1 MSTHSSIRVR
11 AFIVAV
17 ALCTLFG
24 MRAEAQALK
33 ATILGR
39 ITDSSGGAMPN
50 AKVTVRNVDTGLNQ
64 SVTTDAQGRYN
75 IPDLDIGN
83 YEAAAEMTG
92 FKKITHQNVVLSVG
106 SQVVIDF
113 SMEVGATTQSVV
125 VEGEVT
131 QVDTTS
137 SSVGTLV
144 EPTQLR
150 ELPLNG
156 RNFTQ
161 LMLLAPG
168 VQQSYL
174 QGSAF
179 SERGYG
185 YSISG
190 SKVFG
195 QEFLIDNTDA
205 VDFFGHGM
213 GSGATGNSFG
223 VDSLAEFQLLT
234 NTYSAQYGGNG
245 GVLNAVSKT
254 GTNELHGSAY
264 EFLRNSAIQT
274 RNYFD
279 PAQKPPFRRNQFG
292 FSLGGPIKKNKAFF
306 FVNYEG
312 LRQFLGVSTLIHTP
326 DQAAHQGYLPNSAG
340 VETPVISPGS
350 AGLQSPSSCTAVYT
364 AASNCLLASIA
375 PIVGL
380 YPVATGTSAQGIG
393 TYTVPNSQVA
403 SEIICWRVSITIS
416 RRRTRCSCGIFATT
430 RSSHSKRPKCPCG
443 PRPTIRSATSAR
455 SKRSTSSRTT

>member
-83 YEAAAEMTG
+83 YEAAAEMSG

-106 SQVVIDF
+106 SQIVIDF

-150 ELPLNG
+150 DLPLNG

-213 GSGATGNSFG
+213 GSGGYRQFFRRR
-223 VDSLAEFQLLT
+223 LACGISAADEHVQRTVRRQWRCSQRCQQGRHERTSRFRVRISAQQRYPNPQLLRPCPKT
-234 NTYSAQYGGNG
+234 
-245 GVLNAVSKT
+245 AVS
-254 GTNELHGSAY
+254 
-264 EFLRNSAIQT
+264 
-274 RNYFD
+274 
-279 PAQKPPFRRNQFG
+279 QKSIRLQPGR
-292 FSLGGPIKKNKAFF
+292 S
-306 FVNYEG
+306 
-312 LRQFLGVSTLIHTP
+312 
-326 DQAAHQGYLPNSAG
+326 DQ
-340 VETPVISPGS
+340 EE
-350 AGLQSPSSCTAVYT
+350 
-364 AASNCLLASIA
+364 
-375 PIVGL
+375 
-380 YPVATGTSAQGIG
+380 QGILFRKLRG
-393 TYTVPNSQVA
+393 AAAVPWGEHPDPHSGPGCP
-403 SEIICWRVSITIS
+403 S
-416 RRRTRCSCGIFATT
+416 GLFAQ
-430 RSSHSKRPKCPCG
+430 
-443 PRPTIRSATSAR
+443 
-455 SKRSTSSRTT
+455 